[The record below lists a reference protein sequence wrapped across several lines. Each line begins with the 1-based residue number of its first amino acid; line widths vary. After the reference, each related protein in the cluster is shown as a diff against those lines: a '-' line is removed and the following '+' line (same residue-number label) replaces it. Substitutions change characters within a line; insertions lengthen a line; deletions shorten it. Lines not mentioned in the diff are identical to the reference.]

1 MFYVQILLEHIFAP
15 KCKFIIQR
23 TLHTIDL
30 NMLASYTYLCIMVN
44 SHTHTH
50 THACKHIPTH
60 THTHTCIQ
68 SSYYYDTI
76 SSNHIDIVIRQRR
89 NTNNLLYIYKKKHF
103 VLQWIKK
110 RYLTFYLKWN
120 WKKNFLTIMISISH
134 N

>member
-23 TLHTIDL
+23 TLHIIDL

-60 THTHTCIQ
+60 THTYMHTIIIILWYNIIKPHRHCNQ
-68 SSYYYDTI
+68 TEKEYKYVT
-76 SSNHIDIVIRQRR
+76 V
-89 NTNNLLYIYKKKHF
+89 YKKKNILYCNELRRDIWHF
-103 VLQWIKK
+103 IWNEKK
-110 RYLTFYLKWN
+110 KT
-120 WKKNFLTIMISISH
+120 LTIMISISH